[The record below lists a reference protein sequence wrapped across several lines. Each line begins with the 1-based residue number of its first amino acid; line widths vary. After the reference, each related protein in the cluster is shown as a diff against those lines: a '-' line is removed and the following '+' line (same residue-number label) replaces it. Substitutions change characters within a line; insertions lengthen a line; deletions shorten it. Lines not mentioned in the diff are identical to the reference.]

1 MTKNGYT
8 RRSQCTI
15 LVPGSFSEVQ
25 MMRGQ
30 TVRAVIF
37 VAILSLLAADISVGC
52 GANAYVYGPVEQK
65 YTKAPDEFDGQIMV
79 AGQTYLVPGSFFAK
93 VSVGDTVRY
102 NGHVWSIV
110 KYADGR
116 PVPAQSTP

>member
-1 MTKNGYT
+1 
-8 RRSQCTI
+8 
-15 LVPGSFSEVQ
+15 

-65 YTKAPDEFDGQIMV
+65 YTKNPDDYEGQIMV
-79 AGQTYLVPGSFFAK
+79 SGQTYLVPPGFFAR
-93 VSVGDTVRY
+93 VSVGDTVKY
-102 NGHVWSIV
+102 NGHVWTIV
-110 KYADGR
+110 KRADGT
-116 PVPAQSTP
+116 PVPAQSAP